1 MTAALFR
8 LYRAAGDTVARAAP
22 GPDGGW
28 FVAAN
33 TADGTSFVVGRVEA
47 TRTFAWRRKLEVGG
61 SSLSPPVVASSP
73 DRTRFAAAIVD
84 VPFNPETYV
93 VCIQADGTVLWSRS
107 LALITYEAATSLVVG
122 PSGDVYIAG
131 HSYADEQVLMKLA
144 ASDGTTAWTARID
157 SVDSAGS
164 GIVVTSLGVLPGGDI
179 VVAFQDA
186 YNLPTLA
193 NGLSRTHL
201 QRLSASDGSITW
213 TRWLSWP
220 DSASSNASQAAVG
233 IDGDDN
239 IYVAGPPYVTG
250 SVASLPLLKL
260 DEDGATIW
268 SRGVEHPA
276 SEVARDLSLG
286 ILPFAIAASSTGV
299 LVPYTPQLDQ
309 STPGPNQTVGFVFVP
324 AAGTVG
330 EGSASLV
337 HLLLQRDASGSYTP
351 VSAPGAS
358 AGIYSALD
366 VDGGGEFTVVFTS
379 SELGAYDQEF
389 GPYERT
395 TLAFDVVTGTAT
407 AASRA
412 FTRDSAAT
420 ITNSSKSVTD
430 SADTLLLLEEYAGG
444 LQLPNPA
451 ATTFGLPAIFND
463 VGYVTGWVTTTIGT
477 PTGGAR
483 SDMSSVGTVTNFGTP
498 ALTLNRSFEMFGIS
512 PTLQFGI
519 ALSLRGEGSPF
530 GQASGLASTT
540 QFGQAVAALS
550 TTLAASALEPATAF
564 GAAFAT
570 FGLTATGLA
579 AAPAFGTPS
588 VGTRHVASGIRE
600 TSLGTPSVNAFGSAA
615 GFARTVFG
623 TPSAAARAVWTCSG
637 FAPFAAGT
645 PVVGMGMRARSG
657 RFRIAFGSAEA
668 ERTAP

>member
-1 MTAALFR
+1 
-8 LYRAAGDTVARAAP
+8 
-22 GPDGGW
+22 
-28 FVAAN
+28 
-33 TADGTSFVVGRVEA
+33 
-47 TRTFAWRRKLEVGG
+47 
-61 SSLSPPVVASSP
+61 
-73 DRTRFAAAIVD
+73 
-84 VPFNPETYV
+84 
-93 VCIQADGTVLWSRS
+93 
-107 LALITYEAATSLVVG
+107 
-122 PSGDVYIAG
+122 
-131 HSYADEQVLMKLA
+131 MKLS

-164 GIVVTSLGVLPGGDI
+164 GIVVTSLGVLSGGDI

-201 QRLSASDGSITW
+201 QRLSASDGSIVW

-233 IDGDDN
+233 IDSADN
-239 IYVAGPPYVTG
+239 IYVAGPPYTTG
-250 SVASLPLLKL
+250 SVASLPLLKI
-260 DEDGATIW
+260 DEDGATLW

-286 ILPFAIAASSTGV
+286 ILPFAIAVSDTGV

-309 STPGPNQTVGFVFVP
+309 TTPGPNQTVGFVFVP

-330 EGSASLV
+330 TGNASLV
-337 HLLLQRDASGSYTP
+337 HLLLQRDASGTYTP
-351 VSAPGAS
+351 ISAPGAS

-395 TLAFDVVTGTAT
+395 TIAFDVVTGAAT
-407 AASRA
+407 SASRA
-412 FTRDSAAT
+412 FTRDSAAS

-430 SADTLLLLEEYAGG
+430 SADTLLLLEAYPGG

-451 ATTFGLPAIFND
+451 ATTFGTPAIFND
-463 VGYVTGWVTTTIGT
+463 VGYVTGWVVTAIGT

-483 SDMSSVGTVTNFGTP
+483 ADLTSVGTVTSLGTP
-498 ALTLNRSFEMFGIS
+498 ALTLDRTFAAVGLASE
-512 PTLQFGI
+512 LQFGI
-519 ALSLRGEGSPF
+519 TLSLRGEGQPF
-530 GQASGLASTT
+530 GQVSGLAPTV
-540 QFGQAVAALS
+540 QFGQAAATLS
-550 TTLAASALEPATAF
+550 STLAASAMEPATVF
-564 GAAFAT
+564 GTALVT

-579 AAPAFGTPS
+579 AGSTLGTPS
-588 VGTRHVASGIRE
+588 VGTRHVASGFRG
-600 TSLGTPSVNAFGSAA
+600 TAFGTPGVNAFGSAV
-615 GFARTVFG
+615 GFARTTLG
-623 TPSAAARAVWTCSG
+623 TPRVQLRAAGACTG
-637 FAPFAAGT
+637 FIAFAAGT
-645 PVVGMGMRARSG
+645 PNSSIGLRARSG
-657 RFRIAFGSAEA
+657 VFRTSFGAAEA